1 MPAPS
6 SKDQALLN
14 VQIETCADN
23 FPTLIDQTRA
33 KENAAISAADLATA
47 RQLDELGVT
56 FANQYATLLKHQL
69 KAIDDSDQMDDA
81 IKKFATVNQ
90 SIQTEIKTIQEVK
103 AFTDKATQIAQYVA
117 QAIQIAL
124 VVAAA

>member
-14 VQIETCADN
+14 VQIDTCADN

-33 KENAAISAADLATA
+33 KENAAISTADLATA
-47 RQLDELGVT
+47 RTLDDLGIT

-69 KAIDDSDQMDDA
+69 KAIDDSAQMDEA
-81 IKKFATVNQ
+81 IQKFATVNQ
-90 SIQTEIKTIQEVK
+90 SIQTELKSIQEIK
-103 AFTDKATQIAQYVA
+103 EFTDKATQIAEIVA
-117 QAIQIAL
+117 QGIQIAL
-124 VVAAA
+124 LVA

>member
-1 MPAPS
+1 MPASS

-14 VQIETCADN
+14 VQIDTCADN

-47 RQLDELGVT
+47 RTLDDLGIT

-69 KAIDDSDQMDDA
+69 KAIDDSAQMDAA
-81 IKKFATVNQ
+81 IQKFAVVNQ
-90 SIQTEIKTIQEVK
+90 SIQTELKGIQQIKE
-103 AFTDKATQIAQYVA
+103 FTDKVTQIAKIVA
-117 QAIQIAL
+117 EGIQIAL
-124 VVAAA
+124 MVA